1 MTISRRQFNRIVIW
15 GGASFA
21 ASATSGIFFPKPA
34 EAYSLEFPISALSAD
49 RVFNGIQKYCGA
61 QPIPG
66 VLSTILQGNTNVSNK
81 VESAAANAIRRA
93 DKEFVD
99 RNFTSKRTELGQVG
113 KSEEDNTLSVSR
125 LWGRQR
131 QDQVGPNVGFGFV
144 QKWEDQYSD
153 TKISGPT
160 MCAIHNAQQVLADQ
174 RLTPPQIAASLL
186 PSRSRVDDDDWG
198 SWGGDA
204 DASAGRN
211 PGAVFAQYNTAAGT
225 VTSRYDLVEPGPR
238 GFGRVEYTIE
248 AENQPRRVIL
258 VTVRF

>member
-1 MTISRRQFNRIVIW
+1 MSISRRQFNRIVIW

-49 RVFNGIQKYCGA
+49 RVFNGIQKHCGA

-66 VLSTILQGNTNVSNK
+66 
-81 VESAAANAIRRA
+81 ANAIRTA
-93 DKEFVD
+93 DKQFVN
-99 RNFTSKRTELGQVG
+99 RNFTSQRTELAVTGSG
-113 KSEEDNTLSVSR
+113 SNFASDTSR

-131 QDQVGPNVGFGFV
+131 QDKVGPNVGFGFV

-153 TKISGPT
+153 AKISGPT
-160 MCAIHNAQQVLADQ
+160 MCAIHNAQRVLADQ
-174 RLTPPQIAASLL
+174 RLTPPEIAASVL
-186 PSRSRVDDDDWG
+186 PTRSRLDDWG

-211 PGAVFAQYNTAAGT
+211 PGAVFAQYDTAAGT
-225 VTSRYDLVEPGPR
+225 VTSRYDLVEPGPK

-258 VTVRF
+258 VTVRISPIAV

>member
-1 MTISRRQFNRIVIW
+1 MSISRRQFNRIIIW

-49 RVFNGIQKYCGA
+49 LVFNGIQKHCGA
-61 QPIPG
+61 QALPG
-66 VLSTILQGNTNVSNK
+66 VLSPIIQGNIDVNSK
-81 VESAAANAIRRA
+81 IESAAANAIRTA
-93 DKEFVD
+93 DKQFVD
-99 RNFTSKRTELGQVG
+99 RNFTSKRTELAITGSG
-113 KSEEDNTLSVSR
+113 SNFASDTSR

-153 TKISGPT
+153 SKISGPT
-160 MCAIHNAQQVLADQ
+160 MCAIHNAQKVLADQ
-174 RLTPPQIAASLL
+174 RLTPPEIAASIL
-186 PSRSRVDDDDWG
+186 PTRSRLDDWG
-198 SWGGDA
+198 SWSGDA

-211 PGAVFAQYNTAAGT
+211 PGAVFAQYDTAGGT
-225 VTSRYDLVEPGPR
+225 VTSRYDLVEPGPK
-238 GFGRVEYTIE
+238 GFGRVEYIIE

>member
-1 MTISRRQFNRIVIW
+1 MSLSRRQFNRIIIW
-15 GGASFA
+15 GGASFT

-34 EAYSLEFPISALSAD
+34 EAYDLEFPISALSAD

-66 VLSTILQGNTNVSNK
+66 VLTPILQGNTNVSSDINP
-81 VESAAANAIRRA
+81 NAINRIRTA
-93 DKEFVD
+93 DQEFIN
-99 RNFTSKRTELGQVG
+99 RNFTRNRTELAQLG

-131 QDQVGPNVGFGFV
+131 QDKVGPNVGFGFV

-153 TKISGPT
+153 AKISGPT
-160 MCAIHNAQQVLADQ
+160 MCAIHNAQKVLADQ
-174 RLTPPQIAASLL
+174 RLTPPEIAASVL
-186 PSRSRVDDDDWG
+186 PTRSRLDDWG
-198 SWGGDA
+198 SWAGDT
-204 DASAGRN
+204 DASVGRN
-211 PGAVFAQYNTAAGT
+211 PGVAFAQYDTAGGT
-225 VTSRYDLVEPGPR
+225 VTSRYELVEPGQK
-238 GFGRVEYTIE
+238 GFGRVEFTIE

>member
-1 MTISRRQFNRIVIW
+1 MSISRRQFNRIVIW

-49 RVFNGIQKYCGA
+49 RVFNGIQKHCGA

-66 VLSTILQGNTNVSNK
+66 VLSPILQGNSNVSSK
-81 VESAAANAIRRA
+81 IEVAAANRIRTA
-93 DKEFVD
+93 DKEFVS
-99 RNFTSKRTELGQVG
+99 RNFTSKRTELAMTGSGVPG
-113 KSEEDNTLSVSR
+113 NTTISS

-131 QDQVGPNVGFGFV
+131 QDKLGPNVGFGFV

-153 TKISGPT
+153 SKISGPT
-160 MCAIHNAQQVLADQ
+160 MCAIHNAQRVLADQ
-174 RLTPPQIAASLL
+174 RLTPPEIAASVL
-186 PSRSRVDDDDWG
+186 PTRSRIDDTI

-211 PGAVFAQYNTAAGT
+211 PGAVFAQYDTAAGT
-225 VTSRYDLVEPGPR
+225 VISRYDLVEPGPK
-238 GFGRVEYTIE
+238 GFGRVEFTVE

>member
-1 MTISRRQFNRIVIW
+1 MSLSRRQFNRITIW

-34 EAYSLEFPISALSAD
+34 EAYVLEFPISALSAD

-61 QPIPG
+61 QAIPG
-66 VLSTILQGNTNVSNK
+66 VLSPILQGNSNVSSK
-81 VESAAANAIRRA
+81 IESSAANAIRTA
-93 DKEFVD
+93 DQEFVD
-99 RNFTSKRTELGQVG
+99 RNFTSKRTELALTGEGIQ
-113 KSEEDNTLSVSR
+113 SNRTISR

-131 QDQVGPNVGFGFV
+131 QEKVGPNVGFGFV
-144 QKWEDQYSD
+144 EKVSGQYKD
-153 TKISGPT
+153 YKISGPT
-160 MCAIHNAQQVLADQ
+160 MCAIHNAQKVLADQ
-174 RLTPPQIAASLL
+174 RLTPPEIAASLL
-186 PSRSRVDDDDWG
+186 PTRSRIDDTS

-211 PGAVFAQYNTAAGT
+211 PGAVFAQYTTAAGT
-225 VTSRYDLVEPGPR
+225 VTSRYDLVEPGPK

-258 VTVRF
+258 LTVRF

>member
-1 MTISRRQFNRIVIW
+1 MSISRRQFNRIVIW

-49 RVFNGIQKYCGA
+49 RVFNGIQKYCGS

-66 VLSTILQGNTNVSNK
+66 VLSPILQGNSNVSSQIK
-81 VESAAANAIRRA
+81 PAAANAIRRA

-131 QDQVGPNVGFGFV
+131 QEQVGPNVGFGFV
-144 QKWEDQYSD
+144 QKSGDQYSD
-153 TKISGPT
+153 AKISGPT

-174 RLTPPQIAASLL
+174 RLTPPEIAASVL
-186 PSRSRVDDDDWG
+186 PTRSRLDDWG

-225 VTSRYDLVEPGPR
+225 VTSRYDLVEPGPK
-238 GFGRVEYTIE
+238 GFGRVEYIIE
-248 AENQPRRVIL
+248 AEDQPRRVIL

>member
-1 MTISRRQFNRIVIW
+1 MSISRRQFNRIVIW
-15 GGASFA
+15 GGSSFA

-49 RVFNGIQKYCGA
+49 RVFNGIQKNCGA
-61 QPIPG
+61 QAIPG
-66 VLSTILQGNTNVSNK
+66 VLSPILQGNTNVRSDIK
-81 VESAAANAIRRA
+81 ADAIKRIRTA
-93 DKEFVD
+93 DQEFLN
-99 RNFTSKRTELGQVG
+99 RNFTRNRTELAQIGN
-113 KSEEDNTLSVSR
+113 SSEDNTRSVSR

-131 QDQVGPNVGFGFV
+131 QEQVGPNVGFGFV
-144 QKWEDQYSD
+144 QKWGDQYSD
-153 TKISGPT
+153 AKISGPT

-174 RLTPPQIAASLL
+174 RLTPPEIAASVL
-186 PSRSRVDDDDWG
+186 PTRSRLDDWG

-211 PGAVFAQYNTAAGT
+211 PGAVFAQYDTAGGT

-238 GFGRVEYTIE
+238 GFGRVEYIIE
-248 AENQPRRVIL
+248 AEDQPRRVIL

>member
-1 MTISRRQFNRIVIW
+1 MSISRRQFNRIVIW

-66 VLSTILQGNTNVSNK
+66 VLSPILQGNTNVSSQIK
-81 VESAAANAIRRA
+81 PAAANAIRRA

-131 QDQVGPNVGFGFV
+131 QEQVGPNVGFGFV

-153 TKISGPT
+153 AKISGPT

-174 RLTPPQIAASLL
+174 RLTPPEIVASVL
-186 PSRSRVDDDDWG
+186 PTRSRIDDTS

-211 PGAVFAQYNTAAGT
+211 PGAVFAQYKTAAGT
-225 VTSRYDLVEPGPR
+225 VTSRYDLVEPGPK

-248 AENQPRRVIL
+248 AEDQPRRVIL

>member
-1 MTISRRQFNRIVIW
+1 MSISRRQFNRIVIW

-49 RVFNGIQKYCGA
+49 RVFNGIQKNCGA

-66 VLSTILQGNTNVSNK
+66 VLSPILQGNTNVSSQIK
-81 VESAAANAIRRA
+81 PAAANAIRRA

-99 RNFTSKRTELGQVG
+99 RNFTSKRTELAQLG
-113 KSEEDNTLSVSR
+113 KSEDDNTKSVSR

-131 QDQVGPNVGFGFV
+131 QENVGPNVGFGFV

-153 TKISGPT
+153 AKISGPT
-160 MCAIHNAQQVLADQ
+160 MCAIHNAQRVLADQ
-174 RLTPPQIAASLL
+174 RLTPPEIAASVL
-186 PSRSRVDDDDWG
+186 PTRSRIDDNI

-211 PGAVFAQYNTAAGT
+211 PGAVFAQYDTAGGT
-225 VTSRYDLVEPGPR
+225 VISRYELVEPGPK

>member
-1 MTISRRQFNRIVIW
+1 MSLSRRQFNRITIW

-34 EAYSLEFPISALSAD
+34 EAFSLEFPISALSAD

-61 QPIPG
+61 QAIPG
-66 VLSTILQGNTNVSNK
+66 VLSPILQGNSNVSSK
-81 VESAAANAIRRA
+81 IDASAANVIRTA
-93 DKEFVD
+93 DQEFVD
-99 RNFTSKRTELGQVG
+99 RNFTTKRTELALAGEG
-113 KSEEDNTLSVSR
+113 IKENRTISR

-131 QDQVGPNVGFGFV
+131 QDNFGPNVGFGFV
-144 QKWEDQYSD
+144 EKVNDQYSD
-153 TKISGPT
+153 AKISGPT
-160 MCAIHNAQQVLADQ
+160 MCAIHNAQRVLADQ
-174 RLTPPQIAASLL
+174 RLTPPEIAASIL
-186 PSRSRVDDDDWG
+186 PTRSRLDDWG

-211 PGAVFAQYNTAAGT
+211 PGAVFAQYDTAAGT
-225 VTSRYDLVEPGPR
+225 VTSRYDLVEPGPK

>member
-1 MTISRRQFNRIVIW
+1 MSISRRQFNRIVIW

-49 RVFNGIQKYCGA
+49 RVFNGIQKHCA
-61 QPIPG
+61 AEPIPG
-66 VLSTILQGNTNVSNK
+66 VLSPILQGNSNVSSK
-81 VESAAANAIRRA
+81 IEVAAANRIRTA
-93 DKEFVD
+93 DKEFVS
-99 RNFTSKRTELGQVG
+99 RNFTSKRTELAVTGSG
-113 KSEEDNTLSVSR
+113 SNFASDTSR

-131 QDQVGPNVGFGFV
+131 QDKVGPNVGFGFV

-153 TKISGPT
+153 AKISGPT

-174 RLTPPQIAASLL
+174 RLTPPEIAASIL
-186 PSRSRVDDDDWG
+186 PTRSRLDDWG

-211 PGAVFAQYNTAAGT
+211 PGAVFAQYDTAAGT

-238 GFGRVEYTIE
+238 GFGRVEFTIE

>member
-1 MTISRRQFNRIVIW
+1 MSISRRQFNRIVIW

-49 RVFNGIQKYCGA
+49 RVFNGIQKNCGA

-66 VLSTILQGNTNVSNK
+66 LLSPILQGNTNVRSDINP
-81 VESAAANAIRRA
+81 NAVKRIRTA
-93 DKEFVD
+93 DQEFIN
-99 RNFTSKRTELGQVG
+99 RNFTKNRTELAQIG
-113 KSEEDNTLSVSR
+113 KSSEDGTLSVSR

-131 QDQVGPNVGFGFV
+131 QEKVGPNVGFGFV

-153 TKISGPT
+153 AKISGPT
-160 MCAIHNAQQVLADQ
+160 MCAIHNAQKVLADQ
-174 RLTPPQIAASLL
+174 RLTPPEIAASVL
-186 PSRSRVDDDDWG
+186 PTRSRVNDWG